1 MLVVSV
7 LFIFDGNPVK
17 VIIIKY
23 VPLQLSWEY
32 DLIVSKVIRT
42 YLVNCLLHDSGIR
55 RSPLAVLVFS
65 IHPGYSVR
73 SVLTLFL
80 SSRIGIQEIRK
91 NLHLIIQVNIN
102 ILKMLELRL
111 LPVFEEQLPRTNHD
125 IKEYESK
132 SWNYVI
138 TVCDHARETCP
149 VFSGKVGQRLH
160 LGFTDPAMA
169 KGSEEEKLSVF
180 RKVRNE
186 IINSFN
192 IFYRQISKKDF

>member
-65 IHPGYSVR
+65 IRPGNSVR
-73 SVLTLFL
+73 PVLTLFL

-160 LGFTDPAMA
+160 IGFSDPAMA
-169 KGSEEEKLSVF
+169 TGSEEEKLSVF

-192 IFYRQISKKDF
+192 TFYRQISKKDF

>member
-1 MLVVSV
+1 MIVVSV

-65 IHPGYSVR
+65 IRPGNSVR
-73 SVLTLFL
+73 PVLTLLL

-111 LPVFEEQLPRTNHD
+111 LPVFEEQLPRTTHD
-125 IKEYESK
+125 VKEYESK

-138 TVCDHARETCP
+138 SVCDYARETCLFLATKL
-149 VFSGKVGQRLH
+149 VNA
-160 LGFTDPAMA
+160 FT
-169 KGSEEEKLSVF
+169 
-180 RKVRNE
+180 
-186 IINSFN
+186 
-192 IFYRQISKKDF
+192 

>member
-65 IHPGYSVR
+65 IRPGNSVR
-73 SVLTLFL
+73 PVLTLFL

-160 LGFTDPAMA
+160 IGFSDPAMA
-169 KGSEEEKLSVF
+169 TGSEEEKLSVF

>member
-1 MLVVSV
+1 MIVVSV

-192 IFYRQISKKDF
+192 TSYEDV

>member
-1 MLVVSV
+1 MIVVSV

-138 TVCDHARETCP
+138 TVCDQARETCP

-192 IFYRQISKKDF
+192 TFYRQISKKDF

>member
-7 LFIFDGNPVK
+7 IFIFDGNPVK
-17 VIIIKY
+17 VIVIKY
-23 VPLQLSWEY
+23 VPLQLSWGY

-65 IHPGYSVR
+65 IHPGNSVR
-73 SVLTLFL
+73 PVLTLFL

-160 LGFTDPAMA
+160 IGFSDPAMA
-169 KGSEEEKLSVF
+169 KGSEEEKLSVSH
-180 RKVRNE
+180 KVRDE
-186 IINSFN
+186 IIQTFN
-192 IFYRQISKKDF
+192 KFYQQISQKDL